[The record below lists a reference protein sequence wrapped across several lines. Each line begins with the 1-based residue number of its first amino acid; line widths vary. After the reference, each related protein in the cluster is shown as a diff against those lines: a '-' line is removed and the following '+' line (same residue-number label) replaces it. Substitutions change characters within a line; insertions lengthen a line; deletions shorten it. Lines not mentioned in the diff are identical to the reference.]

1 MSTSRDALLA
11 VVESGAVAVRMYR
24 PGGLGDC
31 FLLAFPPADAPRFML
46 IDCGV
51 FFATGGGAD
60 RMRAIVADVAE
71 VTGGRLDL
79 LVATHE
85 HWDHLSGFQFAEEQ
99 FLDFEVEEV
108 WVAWTEDNTHPLAR
122 ALRDKRHR
130 LAAALQA
137 AVAEMARQ
145 DDPAAGQVADVLG
158 FDLGLDADGG
168 GDRGLGLLGVGGT
181 AGQMDFVCS
190 AFGTPR
196 YLTPGGRAIEW
207 AASGVRF
214 YVLGPPEDREL
225 ITRSDPSASD
235 SEVYERAAAPDEAS
249 AFAVAALHAAEDVA
263 MDDEERRMMDQ
274 SRPFDDRYRLTPDAA
289 EAMEFFQRR
298 YGFGDE
304 RQDGHGPPW
313 RRIGADWLS
322 AAGQLALQLNND
334 TNNTSL
340 ALAVELAASGRVLLF
355 PADAQVGNWLSW
367 QDHVWTVD
375 DGGGGDGGGGERQ
388 VVADDLLSRT
398 VLYKV
403 GHHGSHNATLREHG
417 LEKMTHPELVAMI
430 PVDEEQAGEK
440 GWAMPFE
447 ALEKRLRERTKGRV
461 LRADR
466 GLPQRPEN
474 VPEADWRAFEERT
487 AADDLW
493 VQYAVPL

>member
-1 MSTSRDALLA
+1 MSASRDALLA
-11 VVESGAVAVRMYR
+11 AVENGSVAVRMYR
-24 PGGLGDC
+24 PNGLGDC

-51 FFATGGGAD
+51 FFATSGGAD
-60 RMRAIVADVAE
+60 RMRKIVADVTE

-99 FLDFEVEEV
+99 FLDIEVDEV
-108 WVAWTEDNTHPLAR
+108 WVAWTEDPTHPLAR
-122 ALRDKRHR
+122 ALREKRRR

-137 AVAEMARQ
+137 AVTHLAKE
-145 DDPAAGQVADVLG
+145 DDPAAARVADVLG
-158 FDLGLDADGG
+158 FDLGLDGDG
-168 GDRGLGLLGVGGT
+168 GDRGLGLLGAGGT

-207 AASGVRF
+207 ASSGVRF
-214 YVLGPPEDREL
+214 YVLGPPEEREK
-225 ITRSDPSASD
+225 ITRSDPSERD
-235 SEVYERAAAPDEAS
+235 SEVYERAADLDEAS
-249 AFAVAALHAAEDVA
+249 AFALAALHADADGET
-263 MDDEERRMMDQ
+263 DERARAMMDRSQ
-274 SRPFDDRYRLTPDAA
+274 PFDPRYRLSEEEA
-289 EAMEFFQRR
+289 EKKEFFQLH
-298 YGFGDE
+298 YGFGD
-304 RQDGHGPPW
+304 RRRKGHGPPW
-313 RRIGADWLS
+313 RRVGADWLA

-340 ALAVELAASGRVLLF
+340 ALAIELADSGRVLLF

-367 QDHVWTVD
+367 QDHAWIVD
-375 DGGGGDGGGGERQ
+375 DGDGGERR
-388 VVADDLLSRT
+388 VVADDLLRRT

-417 LEKMTHPELVAMI
+417 LEKMTDPDLVALI
-430 PVDEEQAGEK
+430 PVDEEQADDK
-440 GWAMPFE
+440 GWAMPF
-447 ALEKRLRERTKGRV
+447 APLERRLREKTSGRI

-466 GLPQRPEN
+466 GLPERPDN
-474 VPEADWRAFEERT
+474 VPESLWRAFEERT
-487 AADDLW
+487 DADDLW
-493 VQYAVPL
+493 VQVAIPL